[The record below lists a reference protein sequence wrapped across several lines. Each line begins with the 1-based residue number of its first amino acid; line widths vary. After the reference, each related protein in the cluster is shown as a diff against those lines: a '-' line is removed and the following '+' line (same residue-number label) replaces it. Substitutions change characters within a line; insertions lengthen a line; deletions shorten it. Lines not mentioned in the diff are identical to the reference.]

1 LGGGASVGGDRVL
14 SLQNLAISIYAVL
27 FTAFTVVVGRA
38 LRTRGRVF
46 LDHTFGNQPTVA
58 RSVHFLLDLGFYLL
72 CLSLLLWNIG
82 APPTGSYQ
90 IDPANPGAMI
100 SMFGIS
106 DVFQSIALRLGIS
119 IFVVAAFHSLNILIL
134 AILNR
139 KSPDERSA

>member
-1 LGGGASVGGDRVL
+1 
-14 SLQNLAISIYAVL
+14 
-27 FTAFTVVVGRA
+27 
-38 LRTRGRVF
+38 
-46 LDHTFGNQPTVA
+46 
-58 RSVHFLLDLGFYLL
+58 
-72 CLSLLLWNIG
+72 
-82 APPTGSYQ
+82 
-90 IDPANPGAMI
+90 MI